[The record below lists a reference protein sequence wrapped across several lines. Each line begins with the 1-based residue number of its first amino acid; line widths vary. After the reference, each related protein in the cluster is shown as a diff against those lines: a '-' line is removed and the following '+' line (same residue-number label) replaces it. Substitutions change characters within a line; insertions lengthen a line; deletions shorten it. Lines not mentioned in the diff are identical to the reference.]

1 VLPGDTK
8 VMGAR
13 LEAATDH
20 MGAGSVMHSW
30 ATYSGQLTGGEIAGI
45 FGSLPEIVV
54 PTETSIGIVSSG
66 GSIVITY
73 EGGALQRSDT
83 VDGSYADVAGAS
95 SPHEAPASGNAGFFR
110 VN

>member
-45 FGSLPEIVV
+45 FGSLP
-54 PTETSIGIVSSG
+54 
-66 GSIVITY
+66 
-73 EGGALQRSDT
+73 
-83 VDGSYADVAGAS
+83 
-95 SPHEAPASGNAGFFR
+95 
-110 VN
+110 

>member
-1 VLPGDTK
+1 
-8 VMGAR
+8 MGAR

-45 FGSLPEIVV
+45 FGSLPEIVA
-54 PTETSIGIVSSG
+54 PTVSSIGIALSG
-66 GSIVITY
+66 GSIMITY
-73 EGGALQRSDT
+73 EGGTLQQSDT
-83 VDGSYADVAGAS
+83 VDGTYADVAGAS
-95 SPHEAPASGNAGFFR
+95 SPHETPATGDGGYFR